1 MVRQRDRA
9 IRCPGRMRPLEKAQ
23 SGLEPLASGRAPTLH
38 AIRTAHDGVFEPY
51 PFGSPSEADAAA
63 FGRPGSEG
71 LCPTTANYSEIPA
84 LCKIVSELL
93 QTLRNSGRLT
103 RYNVI
108 SGGSNQTLGSRQ
120 GVSQLGGKK
129 TFADANRLAAVRH
142 PENRTATQSSG
153 SRRRRKTD
161 SRASN
166 PRRCRRWKSR
176 KDGSE
181 CGLSSSSQSDLSPPR
196 SACWR
201 RPLLPFLK
209 ELPPQVM
216 T

>member
-1 MVRQRDRA
+1 MVRQRDGA
-9 IRCPGRMRPLEKAQ
+9 IRCPGRMRPLEKTQ
-23 SGLEPLASGRAPTLH
+23 SGLEPLANGRAPTLH

-51 PFGSPSEADAAA
+51 FGFMSNNFGTPANPSKQRADD
-63 FGRPGSEG
+63 P
-71 LCPTTANYSEIPA
+71 
-84 LCKIVSELL
+84 L
-93 QTLRNSGRLT
+93 QRHFWWFK
-103 RYNVI
+103 
-108 SGGSNQTLGSRQ
+108 SNAWQRQ